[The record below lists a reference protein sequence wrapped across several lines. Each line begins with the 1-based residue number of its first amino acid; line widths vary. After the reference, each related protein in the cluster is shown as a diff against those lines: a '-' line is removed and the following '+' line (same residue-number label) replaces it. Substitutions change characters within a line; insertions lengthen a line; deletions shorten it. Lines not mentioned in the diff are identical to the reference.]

1 MGRAEVESSGRGGGR
16 YSNPGPAGDRLSNRA
31 TPPGSRGLAT
41 FGGGK
46 ISKVRRRK
54 IKLAVHENVKE
65 QR

>member
-31 TPPGSRGLAT
+31 T

-46 ISKVRRRK
+46 ISQVRRRK

-65 QR
+65 QK